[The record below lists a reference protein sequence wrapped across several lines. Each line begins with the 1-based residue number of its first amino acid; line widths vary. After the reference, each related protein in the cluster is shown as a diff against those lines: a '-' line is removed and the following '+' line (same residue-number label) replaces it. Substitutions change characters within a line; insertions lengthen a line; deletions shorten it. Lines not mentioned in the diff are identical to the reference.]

1 MELFG
6 NIWFDSSYLP
16 PPSLPLLQ
24 RFRRLIKKGD
34 YITAMA
40 VARKQV
46 EEGAMILDL
55 NVDDGMIDGV
65 KAMGKWCFARS
76 WAHVIGFRPRAFRL

>member
-1 MELFG
+1 MH
-6 NIWFDSSYLP
+6 IVV
-16 PPSLPLLQ
+16 LQ

-65 KAMGKWCFARS
+65 KAMGMLSSAKAQISFF
-76 WAHVIGFRPRAFRL
+76 HAFVLTVVCSLCDASTLCLF

>member
-1 MELFG
+1 
-6 NIWFDSSYLP
+6 
-16 PPSLPLLQ
+16 
-24 RFRRLIKKGD
+24 
-34 YITAMA
+34 MA

-76 WAHVIGFRPRAFRL
+76 WAHVIVFRPRAFRL